1 MYLIRTNRIQTDYR
15 SQILRAEADFEA
27 QLVRS
32 AEALLSVEQLQIVTV
47 TGPSCSGKTTTAE
60 KLRCMLEKA
69 GHPVYMVSIDN
80 FFRDRAS
87 LPKTKSG
94 RTDYDTAASL
104 DLDCLTRC
112 LDLLVREEETD
123 LPVFDFRTG
132 TRSGYTRYIPRE
144 NDIILLEG
152 IQAMYPEIRSHLP
165 YAVTRSVAIGPQED
179 VCAVGVGGSAVR
191 FTAREIRLLRRL
203 VRDARTRSSGAEQTL
218 AMWEDVC
225 FNEDVNITPYL
236 CHADIVIDSFL
247 PYELSVIRHPAERL
261 LQTIPADSA
270 YHAAARSLT
279 ERLAV
284 VIPMPA
290 DEIPDTSV
298 FREFIG
304 TGCRTE

>member
-1 MYLIRTNRIQTDYR
+1 MYLIRTNRIQEDHR
-15 SQILRAEADFEA
+15 LQILRAEEAFEA
-27 QLVRS
+27 QLVLS

-47 TGPSCSGKTTTAE
+47 TGPSCSGKTTTSE
-60 KLRCMLEKA
+60 KLRCMFENA

-80 FFRDRAS
+80 FFRDRTS
-87 LPKTKSG
+87 LPKTESG
-94 RTDYDTAASL
+94 RIDYDTAASL

-123 LPVFDFRTG
+123 IPVFDFRTG

-165 YAVTRSVAIGPQED
+165 HAVTRNVAIGPQED

-203 VRDARTRSSGAEQTL
+203 VRDARTRSSDAENTL
-218 AMWEDVC
+218 AMWQDVC
-225 FNEDVNITPYL
+225 LNEDANITPYL
-236 CHADIVIDSFL
+236 CCADIVIDSFL
-247 PYELSVIRHPAERL
+247 PYELSVIRRPAERL
-261 LQTIPADSA
+261 LRAIPADSP
-270 YHAAARSLT
+270 YHTAACSLL

-284 VIPMPA
+284 IIPMPA

-304 TGCRTE
+304 NDCRTE